1 MDGSVYKY
9 FGNIVERQIKGLL
22 KILISLDFNEI
33 QSLEN
38 IERQEKSGLG
48 EEDGEEEDQGLLLLG
63 KHLLLLLLDLA
74 GGLHLGGENGE
85 DFGLI

>member
-1 MDGSVYKY
+1 MDGSAFKY
-9 FGNIVERQIKGLL
+9 FENIVERQIKGLL
-22 KILISLDFNEI
+22 KIPISLDFNEI

-38 IERQEKSGLG
+38 IEWKEKSGLG

-85 DFGLI
+85 DVCFV

>member
-1 MDGSVYKY
+1 MYGSAYKC

-38 IERQEKSGLG
+38 IEWKEKSGLG

-63 KHLLLLLLDLA
+63 KHLLLLLDLA

-85 DFGLI
+85 DVCFV